1 MDKQINKISIKI
13 PDDLSEI
20 KNDFELIINKNEKI
34 ISNYLERHIY
44 TSLISE
50 TNKTKLEELFI
61 KNRKLILDTFS

>member
-1 MDKQINKISIKI
+1 MDKQIKKISIKI

-50 TNKTKLEELFI
+50 TNKTKIEELFI
-61 KNRKLILDTFS
+61 KNKKLILNTFS

>member
-1 MDKQINKISIKI
+1 MDKQIKKISIKI

-50 TNKTKLEELFI
+50 TNKTKIEELFI

>member
-1 MDKQINKISIKI
+1 MDKQIKKISIKI

-20 KNDFELIINKNEKI
+20 KSDFELIINKNEKI

-50 TNKTKLEELFI
+50 TNKTKIEELFI

>member
-1 MDKQINKISIKI
+1 MDKQIKKISIKI
-13 PDDLSEI
+13 PDYLSEMKPDI
-20 KNDFELIINKNEKI
+20 ELIINKNETI

-50 TNKTKLEELFI
+50 TNKTKIEELFI